1 MPPACRPSTLP
12 AAGAARIRKDCN
24 GLILIDA
31 SVSRDVRRDRRRRA
45 WAGESFDSST
55 RPPGGATSPLLG
67 ASLRRALFQRVVAS
81 RGLAVVKPPRGAA
94 SPAGLQ
100 VGGGGGGGG
109 VVGCASCTVT
119 AAAGGDAAPLSV
131 VASNPSLLSGTGWGS
146 DGAPSSMLGRFR
158 HALRLSALVAAAVRA
173 EDVWVCHDMSIE
185 SLLLGQSSILPSAS
199 RTMVGAAHMVCSSWM
214 ASCSVRMA
222 RFAGSSS
229 PSAVLA
235 LIGEST
241 DRRSCFSAIAST
253 ADGWTPAISPRWPG
267 TGEPATKAQPHSQHR
282 GTTHISTSKL
292 GLPPTSTTR
301 PLCMSHPLW
310 RRRTHTHIV
319 QSPGR
324 MRHRCQG
331 TRTSRIDPQGSSG
344 IVGLH
349 PVRGLPSQARP
360 STCLLLKSGED
371 TSTIHAGRLPR
382 RNTHHGETVSQV

>member
-119 AAAGGDAAPLSV
+119 AAAGGDAAPLRV
-131 VASNPSLLSGTGWGS
+131 VASNPSLLSGAGWGS
-146 DGAPSSMLGRFR
+146 DGAASFMLGRFR
-158 HALRLSALVAAAVRA
+158 HALRLSALEAAAAAVLCSA
-173 EDVWVCHDMSIE
+173 ADVWVCHDMSTE

-199 RTMVGAAHMVCSSWM
+199 RTMVGAAHMLCSSWM

-267 TGEPATKAQPHSQHR
+267 TGEPATKAQPHSQHP
-282 GTTHISTSKL
+282 GVTHISTSKL

-310 RRRTHTHIV
+310 RNAPTHTL
-319 QSPGR
+319 SN
-324 MRHRCQG
+324 HRAACDIG
-331 TRTSRIDPQGSSG
+331 ARVHVPQEL
-344 IVGLH
+344 IHKAQVGLWVFIQCEGCH
-349 PVRGLPSQARP
+349 
-360 STCLLLKSGED
+360 LKLD
-371 TSTIHAGRLPR
+371 LQR
-382 RNTHHGETVSQV
+382 VYC

>member
-1 MPPACRPSTLP
+1 M
-12 AAGAARIRKDCN
+12 
-24 GLILIDA
+24 
-31 SVSRDVRRDRRRRA
+31 
-45 WAGESFDSST
+45 
-55 RPPGGATSPLLG
+55 
-67 ASLRRALFQRVVAS
+67 
-81 RGLAVVKPPRGAA
+81 
-94 SPAGLQ
+94 
-100 VGGGGGGGG
+100 GGGGGGGG
-109 VVGCASCTVT
+109 VVGCAPCTVT

-267 TGEPATKAQPHSQHR
+267 TGEPATKAQPQSQHP
-282 GTTHISTSKL
+282 GVTHISTSKL

-301 PLCMSHPLW
+301 PLCMSQPLW

-360 STCLLLKSGED
+360 STCLWLKSGED